1 MKEKALMIVKD
12 KDQKVYKNINK
23 EKVLTKE
30 IEEADLRV
38 MIDITKVKSIE
49 ITEKETIIINPID
62 SLIIKEVQGKNIIA
76 AVQARLRTNIIRTD
90 TITVSQITDIEIEYS
105 HSL

>member
-23 EKVLTKE
+23 EKELTKE
-30 IEEADLRV
+30 IEVADLKV

-62 SLIIKEVQGKNIIA
+62 SLIIKEVLGKNIIA

-90 TITVSQITDIEIEYS
+90 TITVS
-105 HSL
+105 